1 MKKYV
6 TEFIGTFFLVLII
19 GMNAFAGPVNL
30 LAIASILMGMIYAGG
45 HISGAHYNP
54 AVTLSILIRGRIAM
68 MDAVVYMVV
77 QVIAAAAAAVVTS
90 KLFGIEGMGASAFAE
105 GNMVK
110 ALSAEVLGTFA
121 LAFVVLNVAT
131 AKANSG
137 KSHYGLAIAFT
148 VLACGYILGHF
159 SGGAFNPAVAI
170 GQCING
176 GFAWAD
182 LWVYFVGCFG
192 GALLAALVFNFCNQD
207 DK

>member
-1 MKKYV
+1 MNKYI

-30 LAIASILMGMIYAGG
+30 LAIAAVLLGMIYAGG

-54 AVTLSILIRGRIAM
+54 AVTLSILVRGRIALTE
-68 MDAVVYMVV
+68 ALVYMIV
-77 QVIAAAAAAVVTS
+77 QIIAASAAAIVTA
-90 KLFGIEGMGASAFAE
+90 KLFDVVGAGTSAFAE
-105 GNMVK
+105 GNVAK
-110 ALSAEVLGTFA
+110 ALSAEILGTFA

-131 AKANSG
+131 AKANAG

-182 LWVYFVGCFG
+182 LWVYLVGCFG
-192 GALLAALVFNFCNQD
+192 GALLAALVFNFCNPD